1 MDRNNCLTDDHA
13 PSGSDAA
20 AATLSFD
27 GELVVANAEKIRGQL
42 IAAFEHH
49 QTILVDCSRA
59 TAADVSFVQIMIA
72 AQRTAASWGKS
83 VNFLPVSKAVET
95 AIEAGGF
102 IRDAIPHGNDKAVAQ
117 QRGQS

>member
-1 MDRNNCLTDDHA
+1 MDQNNFPTGSPA
-13 PSGSDAA
+13 PGSAEA
-20 AATLSFD
+20 LAATLSFD

-42 IAAFEHH
+42 IAAFEHN
-49 QTILVDCSRA
+49 QTILVDCSQA

-83 VNFLPVSKAVET
+83 VRFLPVSKAVET

-117 QRGQS
+117 QRV